1 LEPVKGGSDSKQ
13 VPSGGFTIRP
23 VGDRSTQSSASGIAE
38 LGEEP
43 TRSGIRFGVLGP
55 LEAIGEAGPIEL
67 GGPKQRMVL
76 AHLIVRANQ
85 VVPSDALIDLVW
97 GEAPPDVVRTSLQSY
112 VSNLRK
118 ALGPERLEGRI
129 PGYILHLDPN
139 ELDAARFE
147 ARVHEAREGGKPPE
161 LVASRLREAMGLWRG
176 PPFADLASEE
186 SLAGEIARLNDLHLR
201 ALEERIDADIALG
214 RHVEVLGELEAL
226 THEHV
231 LRERLWGYLI
241 LALYRSGRQ
250 ADALAAYQRLRAVL
264 AQELG
269 IDPSRELQE
278 LHQKVLR
285 QDGSLELRGEELRGY
300 RLIEK
305 LGDGAFGVVYRAIQP
320 QVEREVAVK
329 SIHAEFANQP
339 DFVRRFEREAQLVAR
354 LEHPRIVPLYD
365 YWREPDAAYLIMR
378 FLRGGSLEDLL
389 DDGPLELEHAALILD
404 QLGEALAA
412 AHHQGVVHRDVKPGN
427 VLLDEAGNAYLSDF
441 GIALETGAPEQ
452 TAGAMI
458 RGTPAYL
465 SPEQIKL
472 ERTTPRS
479 DIYALGVVL
488 YEMLTGEHPFPGTSV
503 NVLLDQ
509 HLHQPLPSVRE
520 RRPEIPPAVDATIA
534 RATAKDPVER
544 FSDALELATAFRSA
558 VEGTGVRTA
567 RAGEI
572 RNPYKGLRAFL
583 EADSADFFGRE
594 LLTRRLVERLAQNG
608 APRFLCVVGPSG
620 SGKSSVV
627 RAGLVPALR
636 RGVIPGSERWYVV
649 DLLPGA
655 QPLRELETALLSVA
669 VDPPPSLLDE
679 LERDELGLARV
690 VDRLLP
696 DPDAELLIVID
707 QLEEIFTM
715 VDSEAER
722 MHVLET
728 IRATV
733 SDPASRVR
741 IVATLRADFY
751 DQPLSIRGFGEL
763 LSARNEAI
771 TPMSPEELERAIV
784 GPAEQVGLDV
794 EPGLVAA
801 MVADVIDRPGALP
814 LLQYALTEL
823 ADREDVGSLTL
834 NAYRRVGGVSGAL
847 ARRAE
852 RLFDAQDDS
861 GRAACRRVFLSL
873 VTLGEG
879 SEDTRRRVRR
889 AELGSPADARAT
901 NGVIESFGR
910 HRLLSFDRDPASR
923 EPTVEIAHEA
933 LLPAWA
939 RLRGWIDEAR
949 GDIRTQRQVAT
960 AATEWVAAGE
970 DESFLL
976 RGSRLE
982 QTAEWAATSSV
993 PRSPADD
1000 RFLRASLARRED
1012 ELARERARGA
1022 SEAATQRRSKNRLR
1036 TLVVV
1041 FAVAALVAG
1050 SLTLI
1055 ARNQS
1060 RRAERESRI
1069 ATARELAAA
1078 AAANL
1083 EVDPERSILLA
1094 LEAVRTTRSANG
1106 SVLPE
1111 AVEALHRA
1119 VGESR
1124 VVTRLN
1130 VQAADV
1136 EFSPDGSRLA
1146 TAGNPNALFG
1156 PGATET
1162 EDVAFV
1168 WDATTGRRVLT
1179 LSGHRGSLWE
1189 VHFSPD
1195 GSRLAT
1201 ASADGT
1207 AAIWDAG
1214 TGERLF
1220 VLEHSQDL
1228 ATTSFNSGGTKL
1240 LTTDLGGAVRL
1251 WDARDGA
1258 LEREFPPGEMC
1269 GGWLSPD
1276 GGLIAGE
1283 ACEALGTGVVL
1294 EAETGDRVSTL
1305 EGHTDALLDLAFS
1318 PGGSTI
1324 ATTSVDGTAK
1334 VWEAATGK
1342 ELLTMAGHGGWVF
1355 GVDFSPDGRFL
1366 ATAGEDGTARVWDVA
1381 TGDQRLVLS
1390 GHTGL
1395 IRDVA
1400 YSPDG
1405 SRLVTSSG
1413 DGTVRV
1419 WDVSPQ
1425 GAPEQ
1430 TILSRGDAVT
1440 NVAYSANGGVLATAD
1455 RRVVLWDVSTGRKV
1469 LTLPRPTVGFDAAFA
1484 PDGATLV
1491 TGGLSGAPRLW
1502 DTTSGESVRV
1512 LRGAESWIASFA
1524 FGPDGSLVA
1533 GGDEDGQVVLWEA
1546 STGRLVRALGKRTAG
1561 GAHLIIDL
1569 DFSRDGTL
1577 LAAASFDGTVKVWD
1591 VASGRSRLVLQAHP
1605 IAVSAAFSPDGRLL
1619 ATSGTDGAVQ
1629 LWNVSTG
1636 VKIRSLAGHLGTVIR
1651 VAFSPGGET
1660 LATAGYDSTTRLW
1673 DVSTGEELYV
1683 LKGQT
1688 RGLTDLEFSPDGT
1701 RLATS
1706 ANDGTVRVYV
1716 LPLQELVDLARSRLT
1731 RSWTEEE
1738 CRKYLHL
1745 EACP

>member
-1 LEPVKGGSDSKQ
+1 
-13 VPSGGFTIRP
+13 
-23 VGDRSTQSSASGIAE
+23 VGDQPSQASASGIAE

-85 VVPSDALIDLVW
+85 VVPAEALIDLVW

-118 ALGPERLEGRI
+118 ALGPERLEGRT
-129 PGYILHLDPN
+129 PGYILHLEPD

-147 ARVHEAREGGKPPE
+147 ARVREAREESGRPE

-176 PPFADLASEE
+176 PPFADLAIEE

-201 ALEERIDADIALG
+201 ALEERIEADIALG

-250 ADALAAYQRLRAVL
+250 SDALAAYQRLRAVL

-269 IDPSRELQE
+269 IDPSHELQE

-285 QDGSLELRGEELRGY
+285 QDGSLELGGQELRGY

-378 FLRGGSLEDLL
+378 YLRGGSLQDLL
-389 DDGPLELEHAALILD
+389 DEGPLELEQAALILD
-404 QLGEALAA
+404 QLGEALSV
-412 AHHQGVVHRDVKPGN
+412 AHHLGVVHRDVKPGN
-427 VLLDEAGNAYLSDF
+427 VLLDEHGNAYLSDF
-441 GIALETGAPEQ
+441 GIALQTGTAER
-452 TAGAMI
+452 TAGTMI

-465 SPEQIKL
+465 SPEQIRL
-472 ERTTPRS
+472 EPTTPRS

-488 YEMLTGEHPFPGTSV
+488 YEMLTGEHPFPGTSL
-503 NVLLDQ
+503 NLLLDQ
-509 HLHQPLPSVRE
+509 HLHLPLPSARGK
-520 RRPEIPPAVDATIA
+520 RPEVPPTVDATIA
-534 RATAKDPVER
+534 RATAKDPEDR
-544 FSDALELATAFRSA
+544 FGDALEFASAFRAA
-558 VEGTGVRTA
+558 VEGTSVRA
-567 RAGEI
+567 LRGGEI
-572 RNPYKGLRAFL
+572 RNPFKGLRAFL

-608 APRFLCVVGPSG
+608 APKFLCVVGPSG
-620 SGKSSVV
+620 SGKSSLV
-627 RAGLVPALR
+627 RAGLVPAIR

-649 DLLPGA
+649 DVLPGA
-655 QPLRELETALLSVA
+655 QPLRELETALLSVS
-669 VDPPPSLLDE
+669 VDPPPSLRDE
-679 LERDELGLARV
+679 LERDELGLARA

-696 DPDAELLIVID
+696 DPDAELLIVLD

-715 VDSEAER
+715 VESAAER
-722 MHVLET
+722 AHVLET
-728 IRATV
+728 IRATA
-733 SDPASRVR
+733 SDPKSRIR

-751 DQPLSIRGFGEL
+751 DQPLSIRGFGDL
-763 LSARNEAI
+763 LSARNETV

-784 GPAEQVGLDV
+784 GPAEHVGLDV

-852 RLFDAQDDS
+852 RLFDALDDD

-879 SEDTRRRVRR
+879 SEDTRRRVLRS
-889 AELGSPADARAT
+889 ELGSLADARAT
-901 NGVIESFGR
+901 NGAIESFGR
-910 HRLLSFDRDPASR
+910 HRLLSFDRDPATR
-923 EPTVEIAHEA
+923 EPTAEIAHEA
-933 LLPAWA
+933 LISAWA
-939 RLRGWIDEAR
+939 RLRAWIDEAR
-949 GDIRTQRQVAT
+949 DDIRTQRRVAS
-960 AATEWVAAGE
+960 AATEWMAAGE

-982 QTAEWAATSSV
+982 QTAEWARMSGLAMSQ
-993 PRSPADD
+993 ADE
-1000 RFLRASLARRED
+1000 RFLRASLARRDE
-1012 ELARERARGA
+1012 ELARERARDA
-1022 SEAATQRRSKNRLR
+1022 REAATQRRSTNRLR
-1036 TLVVV
+1036 TLVAV

-1050 SLTLI
+1050 SLTIL

-1060 RRAERESRI
+1060 RRAERESRV
-1069 ATARELAAA
+1069 ASARQLAAA
-1078 AAANL
+1078 AVANL

-1106 SVLPE
+1106 TALPE

-1130 VQAADV
+1130 IEAGDL
-1136 EFSPDGSRLA
+1136 EFSPDGTRLA
-1146 TAGNPNALFG
+1146 TAGNPNALWG
-1156 PGATET
+1156 PGVTER
-1162 EDVAFV
+1162 EDEAFV
-1168 WDATTGRRVLT
+1168 WDVVTGRRVLT
-1179 LSGHRGSLWE
+1179 LSGHRDTLWD

-1201 ASADGT
+1201 TSADGT
-1207 AAIWDAG
+1207 AAIWDAE

-1220 VLEHSQDL
+1220 VLSGHSPNVYANFSAD
-1228 ATTSFNSGGTKL
+1228 GTRL
-1240 LTTDLGGAVRL
+1240 LTTDMDGAVRL
-1251 WDARDGA
+1251 WDARNGGLL
-1258 LEREFPPGEMC
+1258 LELPSHSEIC
-1269 GGWLSPD
+1269 GGRLSPD
-1276 GGLIAGE
+1276 GTLIAGE
-1283 ACEALGTGVVL
+1283 ACGEPGTGLVL
-1294 EAETGDRVSTL
+1294 EVETGDPILTL
-1305 EGHTDALLDLAFS
+1305 EGHTGPLVDIVFS
-1318 PGGSTI
+1318 PDGSMI
-1324 ATTSVDGTAK
+1324 ATGSVDGTAK
-1334 VWEAATGK
+1334 VWDAGTGK
-1342 ELLTMAGHGGWVF
+1342 EHLTLVGHGGWVF

-1366 ATAGEDGTARVWDVA
+1366 ATAGEDGTARLWDAA

-1395 IRDVA
+1395 IQDVA

-1405 SRLVTSSG
+1405 SSLATSSG

-1425 GAPEQ
+1425 GGLEQ

-1440 NVAYSANGGVLATAD
+1440 SVAYSADGGVLATTD
-1455 RRVVLWDVSTGRKV
+1455 RGVALWDASTGRRT
-1469 LTLPRPTVGFDAAFA
+1469 LTFPRIAVGYDATFA
-1484 PDGATLV
+1484 PDGRTLV
-1491 TGGLSGAPRLW
+1491 TGGLVEAPRLW
-1502 DTTSGESVRV
+1502 DTTSGDSGRI
-1512 LRGAESWIASFA
+1512 LRGAESWIPSFA
-1524 FGPDGSLVA
+1524 FGPEGNLVA
-1533 GGDEDGQVVLWEA
+1533 GGNADGEVLLWQA
-1546 STGRLVRALGKRTAG
+1546 STGRLVRTLGKRRPG
-1561 GAHLIIDL
+1561 EAHLIIDL
-1569 DFSRDGTL
+1569 DFSRDGRL
-1577 LAAASFDGTVKVWD
+1577 LAAASFDGAVTVWD
-1591 VASGRSRLVLQAHP
+1591 VASGEPRLVLQAHA

-1619 ATSGTDGAVQ
+1619 ATSGTDGTVKV
-1629 LWNVSTG
+1629 WNASTG
-1636 VKIRSLAGHLGTVIR
+1636 ASIRSLAGHLGTVIR
-1651 VAFSPGGET
+1651 VAFSPDGKI
-1660 LATAGYDSTTRLW
+1660 LATAGYDSTARLW
-1673 DVSTGEELYV
+1673 DVAAGEEVLV

-1706 ANDGTVRVYV
+1706 AFDGTVRVYV
-1716 LPLQELVDLARSRLT
+1716 LPLQDLVDLARSRLT

-1738 CRKYLHL
+1738 CGKYLHL
-1745 EACP
+1745 GQCP